1 VTTFGQVPVGTRPG
15 TRTREPCAGQVVSA
29 WLLGLR
35 VYLGVILVGNLIW
48 ETLHLPLYT
57 IWTTG
62 TPWERAFAVVHC
74 TFGDLLIA
82 ASTLT
87 LALILAGD
95 HRWPRRRFW
104 LVASLTI
111 VFGIGY
117 TAFSEWLNVVAR
129 ASWTYSD
136 WMPIVPVFGLRLG
149 LSPLLQWLIVPTAAF
164 KITQDM
170 AARYGGPS

>member
-1 VTTFGQVPVGTRPG
+1 MTTLGQVPVGTRPG
-15 TRTREPCAGQVVSA
+15 TRTREPCAEQVVSA

-74 TFGDLLIA
+74 TLGDLLIA

-104 LVASLTI
+104 LVASVRGRPGRT
-111 VFGIGY
+111 
-117 TAFSEWLNVVAR
+117 S
-129 ASWTYSD
+129 
-136 WMPIVPVFGLRLG
+136 
-149 LSPLLQWLIVPTAAF
+149 
-164 KITQDM
+164 
-170 AARYGGPS
+170 